1 MAISKL
7 NPLCGSSSNLKTNFK
22 AKIEI
27 EDTENLLSE
36 EDKKYFKF
44 VGKRIGTDSDTI
56 QIKLSGIK
64 DSEKDPDV
72 QYYDMFAKY
81 VFKTNDDCY
90 YGKTEASLM
99 YSKNNKIIEK
109 NLPEKVIERFLKRD
123 LFSFWTL
130 IE

>member
-1 MAISKL
+1 MIFGCCWAGVL
-7 NPLCGSSSNLKTNFK
+7 DYWQLGR
-22 AKIEI
+22 
-27 EDTENLLSE
+27 NLLSE

-44 VGKRIGTDSDTI
+44 VGKQIGNDTDTI
-56 QIKLSGIK
+56 QIKLSSIK

>member
-1 MAISKL
+1 MIFGCCWAGVL
-7 NPLCGSSSNLKTNFK
+7 DYWQLGR
-22 AKIEI
+22 
-27 EDTENLLSE
+27 NLLSE

-44 VGKRIGTDSDTI
+44 VGKQIGNDTDTI

-64 DSEKDPDV
+64 DSEKDPGV

-81 VFKTNDDCY
+81 IFTTKDDNY
-90 YGKTEASLM
+90 YGKTEAPLM
-99 YSKNNKIIEK
+99 YSKDNKIIEK